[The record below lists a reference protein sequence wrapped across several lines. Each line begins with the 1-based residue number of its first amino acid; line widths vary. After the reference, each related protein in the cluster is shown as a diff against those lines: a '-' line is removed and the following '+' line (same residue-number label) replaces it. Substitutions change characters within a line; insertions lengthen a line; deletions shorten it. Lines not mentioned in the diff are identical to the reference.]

1 MADAKAF
8 SSNGAAA
15 GPFLNDEPRP
25 SQPVNA
31 APHSRPAPA
40 IPVRTSS
47 RLISSTGTSASPF
60 APPRPRLVI
69 SSSCSAPSTSTLTS
83 TSTSATAETD
93 AAATPTATTPT
104 PLSTRKNRNKKGLA
118 LTAEAAKPGTLSN
131 TSAAELLSAGANDSS
146 STRGATC
153 TGGGESVAT
162 RAPQSSKTSAPVQVS
177 GSSRTTSRRSIA
189 SSATSASSSASSP
202 LLPITPG
209 GLSASSLSSTASGVS
224 MSQDRERYQNRLSE
238 QLATLELGVEFKLDL
253 RTEDLEVLEELG
265 SGNGGTVTRC
275 RHVPTQAIMAKKVV
289 HIATSATTRK
299 QILRELQI
307 MHDCSSPFIVSF
319 YGAYLRD
326 PYICMC
332 MEYMDKGSLDQIYK
346 RVGPIPEPI
355 LGKIALAVVS
365 GLTYLYDVHKIMHRD
380 VKPSNVLL
388 NSAGQIKIC
397 DFGVSGELINS
408 IADTFVGTS
417 TYMSPE
423 RISGDPYTVKSDV
436 WSLGIT
442 LVELAIGRF
451 PFASDDGRSDDDSDD
466 DEVVVLD
473 KRSARLARIADE
485 DYPGDETLSPVRP
498 EERAG
503 TLEAAEQKRV
513 ARRKAGGGSV
523 DAAVDAET
531 DAARNDDR
539 KRRSVAGVSLAGSG
553 HQMSILELLQYIV
566 NEPAPSLPANRFS
579 PEAQEFVNAMLR
591 KEPIGWN
598 VKKKGPLPKD
608 LARPTPKELLEYK
621 WLVDAMAS
629 DTDVEAFARTI
640 P

>member
-47 RLISSTGTSASPF
+47 RLISSTGTSASPS

-83 TSTSATAETD
+83 TSTSATAEAD

-104 PLSTRKNRNKKGLA
+104 PLSARKNRNKKGLA

-153 TGGGESVAT
+153 TGGGESVAA
-162 RAPQSSKTSAPVQVS
+162 RAPRSSKTSAPVQVS

-224 MSQDRERYQNRLSE
+224 MSQDRARYQNRLSE

-275 RHVPTQAIMAKKVV
+275 RHVV

-451 PFASDDGRSDDDSDD
+451 PFSSDDGRSDDDSDD